1 MAKKNKKETI
11 VDNAELDA
19 LVNEG
24 KDVDVV
30 KVAEVIADNTEETV
44 DAEVEDLIQ
53 EVKDAQSDEIINAVM
68 EDAVEDENLE
78 DVDEEDYTDASD
90 EEPVTDAYEEFEDG
104 DSEGE
109 DKSFECNSKDVKE
122 EPKKELKKHAEPWY
136 IARAKREADYYNW

>member
-19 LVNEG
+19 LVDEG

-30 KVAEVIADNTEETV
+30 KVAEVIADNTEETGDV
-44 DAEVEDLIQ
+44 EVEDLIQ
-53 EVKDAQSDEIINAVM
+53 EAKDAQADEIINTIM
-68 EDAVEDENLE
+68 EHVVEDEALE
-78 DVDEEDYTDASD
+78 ETDEEDYPDATD
-90 EEPVTDAYEEFEDG
+90 EEPATETHEEFEDD

-109 DKSFECNSKDVKE
+109 DESFECDSKDVKE
-122 EPKKELKKHAEPWY
+122 EPKKELKKHTEPWY